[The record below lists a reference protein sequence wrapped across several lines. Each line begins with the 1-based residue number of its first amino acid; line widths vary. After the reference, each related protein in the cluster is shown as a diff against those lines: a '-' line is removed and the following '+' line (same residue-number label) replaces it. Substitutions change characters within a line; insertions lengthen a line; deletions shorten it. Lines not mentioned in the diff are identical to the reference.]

1 MMPRTIS
8 SLISKGK
15 VVKDFHKPEL
25 PLIPR
30 PAGPT
35 LLVGIATAEIILFL
49 LTFNVKVIAILLT
62 TVIGFIIGLIDDKR
76 VMPGSFKPLALI
88 LATVPLIVLGA
99 YGSHLHLIFGAVF
112 IPLLYVP
119 LILVIVPIV
128 GNTINSIDVLNG
140 VASGFVI
147 ICTIPLLI
155 SIAIFGSNDM
165 FVASSTIIIRNIS
178 IIQIS

>member
-35 LLVGIATAEIILFL
+35 LLVGIASAEIILFL

-88 LATVPLIVLGA
+88 LGLSP
-99 YGSHLHLIFGAVF
+99 
-112 IPLLYVP
+112 
-119 LILVIVPIV
+119 
-128 GNTINSIDVLNG
+128 
-140 VASGFVI
+140 
-147 ICTIPLLI
+147 
-155 SIAIFGSNDM
+155 
-165 FVASSTIIIRNIS
+165 
-178 IIQIS
+178 

>member
-1 MMPRTIS
+1 MVHFIQAIVVSFISFLLVVVLMPRTIR

-15 VVKDFHKPEL
+15 IVKDFHKPEL

-35 LLVGIATAEIILFL
+35 LLIGIATSEIILFL

-88 LATVPLIVLGA
+88 LALFP
-99 YGSHLHLIFGAVF
+99 
-112 IPLLYVP
+112 
-119 LILVIVPIV
+119 
-128 GNTINSIDVLNG
+128 
-140 VASGFVI
+140 
-147 ICTIPLLI
+147 
-155 SIAIFGSNDM
+155 
-165 FVASSTIIIRNIS
+165 
-178 IIQIS
+178 